1 MLPGHDLDFG
11 TAENELLPAMLD
23 GHLIVKTIG
32 IAAGD
37 FHLLSFCS

>member
-1 MLPGHDLDFG
+1 
-11 TAENELLPAMLD
+11 MLD